1 MEIKFYYTDSDRM
14 QLDKTASLL
23 NERVYYFKLKRDDDI
38 QKPILLFKLDK
49 GLADVYNYCYITTL
63 DRYYYIVNKR
73 IISNKLIELQ
83 LETDVLMTYK
93 EDILKSIGIVTKY
106 NELDYSDTS
115 IDVDIRKN
123 KIVYYSDSI
132 EYKDNIILNTIGGV

>member
-23 NERVYYFKLKRDDDI
+23 NERVYYFQLKRDDDI
-38 QKPILLFKLDK
+38 QKPILLFTLDNE
-49 GLADVYNYCYITTL
+49 LADVYNYCYITEL

-93 EDILKSIGIVTKY
+93 EDILNSKGNVVKSNVLGFTQS
-106 NELDYSDTS
+106 NS
-115 IDVDIRKN
+115 DVDSRYTIDT
-123 KIVYYSDSI
+123 YESDVTLDDESS
-132 EYKDNIILNTIGGV
+132 IILTTIGG

>member
-23 NERVYYFKLKRDDDI
+23 NERVYYFQLKRDDDI
-38 QKPILLFKLDK
+38 QNPILLFTLDNE
-49 GLADVYNYCYITTL
+49 LADVYNYCYITEL

-93 EDILKSIGIVTKY
+93 NDILNSTGNVTHAQTLGYTQAATDNDSRYTIDKY
-106 NELDYSDTS
+106 NSDITLDDESS
-115 IDVDIRKN
+115 I
-123 KIVYYSDSI
+123 
-132 EYKDNIILNTIGGV
+132 LLTTIGG